1 MSWLREKYLKYE
13 ELIVYVIFGA
23 MATIV
28 DWGVYT
34 LLYSYAQWPDVL
46 APWSATISKGTGWF
60 TAMVF
65 AFFTNKTF
73 VFKSNNW
80 SSDVVWPEFI
90 KFAGCRIGS
99 GLLDMCTIMVTVDI
113 LGWNPYIMPAIS
125 AVVVALINY
134 FFTKFLFK
142 KR

>member
-1 MSWLREKYLKYE
+1 MAWLREKISKYE
-13 ELIVYVIFGA
+13 ELIVYIIFGA
-23 MATIV
+23 MATVV

-34 LLYSYAQWPDVL
+34 LLYSFVQWPAWVS
-46 APWSATISKGTGWF
+46 PWSATISKGTGWLV
-60 TAMVF
+60 AMVF
-65 AFFTNKTF
+65 AFFTNKAF

-80 SSDVVWPEFI
+80 SAEVVWPEFI

-113 LGWNPYIMPAIS
+113 LGWNPYIMPVIS

-134 FFTKFLFK
+134 FCTKILFQK
-142 KR
+142 K